1 MFPMWRTG
9 DFCGEGVYAGK
20 QSSVDFVVAT
30 WSEIYYIEAAKLAEL
45 THSLLDNPV
54 VDMFVNILAMGRE
67 QKLRRRCW
75 MARVLTTEFNQ
86 RNNKTALAAVTL
98 IQYHLLRK
106 RKRREN
112 ELVRHGEIRKLL
124 PFFFEYDKI
133 GQLAA
138 SQQEAQRQS
147 TSVKASRRRSSQVA
161 STGFISTLIKRTSQ
175 HFDGMTRLNASPR
188 LEAAP
193 GLEEPVEF
201 VETNSTNE
209 LGTSDTASAKL
220 PVSMEDGLF
229 IRLPIVEEKGN
240 GPMATGLQRV
250 GGSEPPAM
258 SPQSAG
264 IFETSKLEIGDL
276 HRSIFELREQMY
288 RMQEAFS
295 AQQLATREQMT
306 RMELVIIQKLGGG
319 SCATAS
325 LSHGNV
331 SNGAASQTAAPA
343 SLASVDD
350 GNIIRTSRVSPSL
363 SLTSPLKSLLSPR
376 QGKLG
381 YGRPGHEIPRKSDEP
396 LPNETNGSWL

>member
-1 MFPMWRTG
+1 
-9 DFCGEGVYAGK
+9 
-20 QSSVDFVVAT
+20 
-30 WSEIYYIEAAKLAEL
+30 
-45 THSLLDNPV
+45 
-54 VDMFVNILAMGRE
+54 
-67 QKLRRRCW
+67 

-86 RNNKTALAAVTL
+86 RNNKTALAAVTP

-240 GPMATGLQRV
+240 GPMTTGLQRV

-295 AQQLATREQMT
+295 AQQLAAREQMT

-331 SNGAASQTAAPA
+331 S
-343 SLASVDD
+343 LASVDD
-350 GNIIRTSRVSPSL
+350 GNIVRTSRVSPSL